1 MIQFA
6 KFCNS
11 FIIYN
16 LIRFQQLHSVT
27 EQIPALVLTEAALC
41 MNVPNTVCPFYC
53 FYYNKTDRWTR
64 LLWIGPFYFFPTIEN
79 LHTCKETQLTSR
91 QEFFFLIG
99 TILLCPQYIHTKI
112 FNESS
117 LFMYNGLNAAMVS
130 FSKSYRPVKS
140 YLQMYFDSTLTKLI
154 ELKQFYKSAIVTRVL
169 GLNLAQK

>member
-1 MIQFA
+1 MNWSFLFFSNDR
-6 KFCNS
+6 KFTHMQ
-11 FIIYN
+11 
-16 LIRFQQLHSVT
+16 RD
-27 EQIPALVLTEAALC
+27 
-41 MNVPNTVCPFYC
+41 TVD
-53 FYYNKTDRWTR
+53 KST
-64 LLWIGPFYFFPTIEN
+64 GV
-79 LHTCKETQLTSR
+79 
-91 QEFFFLIG
+91 FFLIG